1 MQNLRSATDAEMQNF
16 RDPTIKRLAIFE
28 QIHALG
34 DKVDQKERNSSQS
47 SDVSYQ
53 DIMEQTVGS
62 SNDVTTEGED
72 FTEVIQNIQLE
83 LSLGEIP
90 IVD

>member
-1 MQNLRSATDAEMQNF
+1 MNLRSSTDTEMQNIK
-16 RDPTIKRLAIFE
+16 DPTVKRLAIFE
-28 QIHALG
+28 GIHALG
-34 DKVDQKERNSSQS
+34 DKVDKKDRNSSQS
-47 SDVSYQ
+47 SDASYQ
-53 DIMEQTVGS
+53 DLMEQTLGS

-72 FTEVIQNIQLE
+72 FSDVIENIQLE

>member
-1 MQNLRSATDAEMQNF
+1 MMSLRSIADAEYQNV
-16 RDPTIKRLAIFE
+16 RDSTIKRLAIFE
-28 QIHALG
+28 HIHALG

-47 SDVSYQ
+47 SDASYQ
-53 DIMEQTVGS
+53 DLMEQTLGS
-62 SNDVTTEGED
+62 SNDLTTEGED
-72 FTEVIQNIQLE
+72 FSEVIENIQLE

>member
-1 MQNLRSATDAEMQNF
+1 MMNLRCSADAKMKNV

-34 DKVDQKERNSSQS
+34 DKVDKRERNSSQS
-47 SDVSYQ
+47 SDASYQ
-53 DIMEQTVGS
+53 DLMEQTLGS

-72 FTEVIQNIQLE
+72 FTEVIENI
-83 LSLGEIP
+83 
-90 IVD
+90 

>member
-1 MQNLRSATDAEMQNF
+1 MMNLRSSTDSEMKNF
-16 RDPTIKRLAIFE
+16 KDPTIKRLAIFE
-28 QIHALG
+28 EIHALG
-34 DKVDQKERNSSQS
+34 DKVDKKERNSSQS
-47 SDVSYQ
+47 SDASYQ
-53 DIMEQTVGS
+53 DLMEQTVGS

-72 FTEVIQNIQLE
+72 FSDVIENIQLE

>member
-1 MQNLRSATDAEMQNF
+1 MMNLRCSADAEMKNV

-34 DKVDQKERNSSQS
+34 DKVDKRERNSSQS
-47 SDVSYQ
+47 SDASYQ
-53 DIMEQTVGS
+53 DLMEQTLGS

-72 FTEVIQNIQLE
+72 FTEVIENI
-83 LSLGEIP
+83 
-90 IVD
+90 

>member
-1 MQNLRSATDAEMQNF
+1 MMNLRGFADAEMKNM

-34 DKVDQKERNSSQS
+34 DKIDKKERNSSQS
-47 SDVSYQ
+47 SDASYQ
-53 DIMEQTVGS
+53 DLMEQTLGS

-72 FTEVIQNIQLE
+72 FSEVIENI
-83 LSLGEIP
+83 
-90 IVD
+90 